1 MTSAASSSQAPHA
14 HDRHGAPV
22 LGRDAP
28 RPRSGRPGR
37 DGGSRYRRIA
47 RNSLS
52 PIATAL
58 ALLLLWE
65 AAIRGFDVPGFVL
78 PPPSGILAEFWTAR
92 ADILRHSIAT
102 LSAVVLG
109 FLLAT
114 LLALPL
120 AFAIVLWRS
129 FERAVY
135 PILVASQTVPKIAI
149 IPLLVV
155 WFGFGQVP
163 KLILALLISFFPIV
177 IDTTVGLRSVP
188 SAAVDLIRSMGGSRW
203 DVFRYVRIPTSLPY
217 AFSGLK
223 IGITLAVVGAV
234 VGEFVG
240 STEGLGVM
248 IVRASGVLNTRL
260 VFAGIIALSVLGIAL
275 FYVVVGF
282 ERLFVSWHASQR
294 STEFTP

>member
-1 MTSAASSSQAPHA
+1 MASATPPP
-14 HDRHGAPV
+14 GAAAA
-22 LGRDAP
+22 RAQDAP
-28 RPRSGRPGR
+28 AARAGAAGPSPRRRG
-37 DGGSRYRRIA
+37 RYRRMA

-52 PIATAL
+52 PLLTAL
-58 ALLLLWE
+58 VLLLVWE
-65 AAIRGFDVPGFVL
+65 AATRALDVPEFVI
-78 PPPSGILAEFWTAR
+78 PPPSGILAEFWVER
-92 ADILRHSIAT
+92 ANILRHFLAT
-102 LSAVVLG
+102 LNAVVTG

-120 AFAIVLWRS
+120 AFGIVLWRA

-135 PILVASQTVPKIAI
+135 PILVASQTVPKIAVV
-149 IPLLVV
+149 PLLVV
-155 WFGFGQVP
+155 WFGFGHLP

-188 SAAVDLIRSMGGSRW
+188 PAAVDLIRSMGGSRW

-217 AFSGLK
+217 MFSGLK

-260 VFAGIIALSVLGIAL
+260 VFAGIIGLSLLGILL
-275 FYVVVGF
+275 FYVVVAF
-282 ERLFVSWHASQR
+282 ERVFVSWHASQR
-294 STEFTP
+294 STDFTP